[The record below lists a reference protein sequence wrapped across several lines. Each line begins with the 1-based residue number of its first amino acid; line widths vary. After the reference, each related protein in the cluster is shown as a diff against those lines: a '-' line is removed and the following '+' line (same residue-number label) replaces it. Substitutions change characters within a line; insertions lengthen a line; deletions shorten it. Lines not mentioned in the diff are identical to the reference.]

1 MSSAHPCYTFT
12 PKHQGEVKLHVMS
25 GVTLVPWL
33 RLLWCYARV
42 IHWRLYWHRVLF
54 LSFMACLNTL
64 LALPDWWR
72 FSRSVAGQALHAQPL
87 IILGHPR
94 TGTTHLHNL
103 LALDPAFAHATTFQA
118 GFPSAFITLE
128 EVGARP
134 LLQPLLSKT
143 RPMDAMKL
151 DWDLPAE
158 DEIAVNLL
166 TGGVSYYLPLVV
178 PCEEAALRPLLSL
191 RGLTPAAGLT
201 AWQDAL
207 IWFLKK
213 VTFRDCYT
221 RSKLLLRQGQQQ
233 QRVVVP
239 DGEHTAA
246 PGAAVSRA
254 APTKGSWSH
263 QGGGNTTS
271 SSSSSSW
278 REPRPLLIKSPVHTA
293 RLAWWRSAFPQAR
306 YLYIHRH
313 PVQVMQ
319 SSFHMADTY
328 FWYCYLQQPS
338 NEELTDHLVRQFV
351 TMHQEYVA
359 ERMNLAPGSLVE
371 LSFAELEKEPLQ
383 VLRRV
388 YAAFGW
394 SERFEALLP
403 RFQTYCA
410 SLADFKKNQLGRLD
424 PALEQRIREEC
435 HEAFQEWGYA

>member
-1 MSSAHPCYTFT
+1 MLPSVSVVATIITIIISSSSSATCHS
-12 PKHQGEVKLHVMS
+12 HADVAAIHRSHGLNM
-25 GVTLVPWL
+25 VTVL
-33 RLLWCYARV
+33 RV
-42 IHWRLYWHRVLF
+42 
-54 LSFMACLNTL
+54 
-64 LALPDWWR
+64 
-72 FSRSVAGQALHAQPL
+72 Q
-87 IILGHPR
+87 
-94 TGTTHLHNL
+94 
-103 LALDPAFAHATTFQA
+103 
-118 GFPSAFITLE
+118 
-128 EVGARP
+128 
-134 LLQPLLSKT
+134 
-143 RPMDAMKL
+143 
-151 DWDLPAE
+151 E

-221 RSKLLLRQGQQQ
+221 RSKQLLRQGQLQ
-233 QRVVVP
+233 QRVVVT

-254 APTKGSWSH
+254 APTKGGWSH
-263 QGGGNTTS
+263 QGGSNTTS
-271 SSSSSSW
+271 STSSSW

-293 RLAWWRSAFPQAR
+293 RLAWWRSAFPKAR

-313 PVQVMQ
+313 PVQSSGKGKGKAAKAKPAPQ
-319 SSFHMADTY
+319 SGRY

-359 ERMNLAPGSLVE
+359 ERVKLAPGSLVE

-388 YAAFGW
+388 YAAFG
-394 SERFEALLP
+394 
-403 RFQTYCA
+403 
-410 SLADFKKNQLGRLD
+410 
-424 PALEQRIREEC
+424 
-435 HEAFQEWGYA
+435 